1 MATKILSMSTS
12 AIRML
17 IGAAAVS
24 MMIFG
29 LERGEASMIF
39 SRAVR
44 ICMECIGL
52 G

>member
-1 MATKILSMSTS
+1 MSTS
-12 AIRML
+12 AIRLML
-17 IGAAAVS
+17 GAAAVS
-24 MMIFG
+24 MIIFG

-39 SRAVR
+39 SRAAR

>member
-1 MATKILSMSTS
+1 MSTS
-12 AIRML
+12 AIRIL
-17 IGAAAVS
+17 LGTAAVS
-24 MMIFG
+24 MIVFG

-39 SRAVR
+39 SRATR